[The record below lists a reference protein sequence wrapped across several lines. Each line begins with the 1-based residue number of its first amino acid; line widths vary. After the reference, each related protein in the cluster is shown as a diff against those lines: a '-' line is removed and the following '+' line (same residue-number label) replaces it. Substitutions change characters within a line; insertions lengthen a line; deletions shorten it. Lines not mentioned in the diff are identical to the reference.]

1 MLIKHKKET
10 VNKEVGKLQPLKYNQ
25 FFWWRKFK
33 DKSPLSSKDA
43 VHARIDNGDFDFS
56 SYYWQ
61 AQYALL
67 EMEEK
72 TGHITDP
79 SNKHEAQKIY
89 RERYR
94 RLMVDLEK
102 DEPQRLEAYKK
113 AITGL
118 FEIEDDD
125 LENKMET
132 FDETLK
138 ELYILIKNNYEFRAK
153 QKRRGRPKKNQET
166 IYQP

>member
-1 MLIKHKKET
+1 MIQHTKET
-10 VNKEVGKLQPLKYNQ
+10 VNKEIGKLQPLKYNQ

-33 DKSPLSSKDA
+33 EKSPLSSKDA

-72 TGHITDP
+72 TGHIKDP
-79 SNKHEAQKIY
+79 STRHEAQTIY

-94 RLMVDLEK
+94 RLMNDFEK
-102 DEPQRLEAYKK
+102 DEPLRIENYKK
-113 AITGL
+113 NITGL
-118 FEIEDDD
+118 FEIEKDE
-125 LENKMET
+125 LESKMET
-132 FDETLK
+132 FEGTLR
-138 ELYILIKNNYEFRAK
+138 ELYDLIKATYNFRTK
-153 QKRRGRPKKNQET
+153 QKRRGRPKKYN
-166 IYQP
+166 I

>member
-1 MLIKHKKET
+1 MITHTKEI
-10 VNKEVGKLQPLKYNQ
+10 VNKELSKLQPLKYNQ

-33 DKSPLSSKDA
+33 DKSPLSTKDA

-72 TGHITDP
+72 TGHISNP
-79 SNKHEAQKIY
+79 STRHEAQTIY

-94 RLMVDLEK
+94 RLMKDFEK
-102 DEPQRLEAYKK
+102 DEPQRLETYIKVM
-113 AITGL
+113 TGL
-118 FEIEDDD
+118 FEIEKDE

-132 FDETLK
+132 FDGTLK
-138 ELYILIKNNYEFRAK
+138 ELYILIKTNYNFRTI
-153 QKRRGRPKKNQET
+153 QKRKGRPKK
-166 IYQP
+166 I

>member
-1 MLIKHKKET
+1 M
-10 VNKEVGKLQPLKYNQ
+10 VNHERKTIMREINKLTPLKYNQ

-43 VHARIDNGDFDFS
+43 VHAKIDNGDFNFS

-72 TGHITDP
+72 TGHISNP
-79 SNKHEAQKIY
+79 STKHEAQQIY

-94 RLMVDLEK
+94 RLMNDFEK
-102 DEPQRLEAYKK
+102 DEPLRIENYKK
-113 AITGL
+113 NIVNL
-118 FEIEDDD
+118 FEIEKEE
-125 LENKMET
+125 LESKMET
-132 FDETLK
+132 FEGTLR
-138 ELYILIKNNYEFRAK
+138 ELYDLIKATYNFRAK
-153 QKRRGRPKKNQET
+153 QKRRGRPKKYN
-166 IYQP
+166 I

>member
-1 MLIKHKKET
+1 MIIHSKET
-10 VNKEVGKLQPLKYNQ
+10 VNKELSKLQPLKYNQ

-33 DKSPLSSKDA
+33 EKSPLSSKDA

-72 TGHITDP
+72 TGHISDP
-79 SNKHEAQKIY
+79 SKRHESQTIY

-94 RLMVDLEK
+94 RLMKDFEK
-102 DEPQRLEAYKK
+102 DEPQRLDDYIK
-113 AITGL
+113 AVTSL
-118 FEIEDDD
+118 FEIEKED
-125 LENKMET
+125 LEKKMET
-132 FDETLK
+132 FDGTLK
-138 ELYILIKNNYEFRAK
+138 ELYTLIKTTYDFRTK
-153 QKRRGRPKKNQET
+153 QKRKGRPKK
-166 IYQP
+166 I

>member
-1 MLIKHKKET
+1 MIIHSKET
-10 VNKEVGKLQPLKYNQ
+10 VNKEINKLQPLKYNQ
-25 FFWWRKFK
+25 FYWWRKFK
-33 DKSPLSSKDA
+33 EKSPLSTKDA

-72 TGHITDP
+72 TGHIKDP
-79 SNKHEAQKIY
+79 SIRHESQTLF

-94 RLMVDLEK
+94 RLMNDFEK
-102 DEPQRLEAYKK
+102 DEPQRLESYVKTM
-113 AITGL
+113 TGL
-118 FEIEDDD
+118 FEIEKDE

-132 FDETLK
+132 FDGTLK
-138 ELYILIKNNYEFRAK
+138 ELYILIKTNYNFRTI
-153 QKRRGRPKKNQET
+153 QKRKGRPKK
-166 IYQP
+166 I

>member
-1 MLIKHKKET
+1 MIQHTKET
-10 VNKEVGKLQPLKYNQ
+10 VNKEIGKLQPLKYNQ

-33 DKSPLSSKDA
+33 EKSPLSSKDA

-72 TGHITDP
+72 TGHIKDP
-79 SNKHEAQKIY
+79 STRHEAQTIY

-94 RLMVDLEK
+94 RLMNDFEK
-102 DEPQRLEAYKK
+102 DEPLRIENYKK
-113 AITGL
+113 NITGL
-118 FEIEDDD
+118 FEIEKEE
-125 LENKMET
+125 LESKMET
-132 FDETLK
+132 FEGTLR
-138 ELYILIKNNYEFRAK
+138 ELYDLIKITYNFRTK
-153 QKRRGRPKKNQET
+153 QKRKGRPKK
-166 IYQP
+166 I

>member
-1 MLIKHKKET
+1 MIIHSKET
-10 VNKEVGKLQPLKYNQ
+10 INRELNKLQPLKYNQ

-33 DKSPLSSKDA
+33 EKSPLSSKDA

-72 TGHITDP
+72 TGHISDP
-79 SNKHEAQKIY
+79 SKRHESQTIY

-94 RLMVDLEK
+94 RLMKDFEK
-102 DEPQRLEAYKK
+102 DEPQRLDDYIK
-113 AITGL
+113 AVTSL
-118 FEIEDDD
+118 FEIEKED
-125 LENKMET
+125 LEKKMET
-132 FDETLK
+132 FDGTLK
-138 ELYILIKNNYEFRAK
+138 ELYTLIKTTYDFRTK
-153 QKRRGRPKKNQET
+153 QKRKGRPKKNI
-166 IYQP
+166 IYE